1 MVIMTDGQITDTSE
15 TINQIVEA
23 SVLPLSI
30 IIVGVGNA
38 NFSSMKELDGDEEAL
53 YSTFTRKYCEADIV

>member
-1 MVIMTDGQITDTSE
+1 MLKRALRLQA
-15 TINQIVEA
+15 IVEA

-38 NFSSMKELDGDEEAL
+38 DFSAMEVQYID
-53 YSTFTRKYCEADIV
+53 